1 MSKQEKSRQQLACDY
16 IQSNYVAH
24 DRLRYDLVAQKVQL
38 RDEIIGAPDEP
49 HGFVGRAEAS
59 TTSTMM
65 SSSVNVGDCRT
76 RWRYITYADIN
87 SIVCDC
93 CAETGANITA
103 KEILTVLNAGSSYIP
118 RVHPLRDY
126 VLSLKPYT
134 PDQPDWIDMVARQVH
149 VKGNDKTECGINKD
163 NLNNNS
169 ASPTL
174 LSGKGV

>member
-1 MSKQEKSRQQLACDY
+1 MSEEKKNRQQLACDY
-16 IQSNYVAH
+16 IHENYVAFN
-24 DRLRYDLVAQKVQL
+24 RLRYDLIAQKVQVCEEHSL
-38 RDEIIGAPDEP
+38 ENA
-49 HGFVGRAEAS
+49 AS
-59 TTSTMM
+59 GYSLEFK
-65 SSSVNVGDCRT
+65 GKE
-76 RWRYITYADIN
+76 RWRYITNADIN

-93 CAETGANITA
+93 CTETGANITA

-126 VLSLKPYT
+126 VLSLKSYT

-174 LSGKGV
+174 LSGSEYIYQQYQQ

>member
-1 MSKQEKSRQQLACDY
+1 MSEEKKNRQQLACDY
-16 IQSNYVAH
+16 IHENYVAFN
-24 DRLRYDLVAQKVQL
+24 RLRYDLIAQKVQVCEEHSL
-38 RDEIIGAPDEP
+38 ENA
-49 HGFVGRAEAS
+49 AS
-59 TTSTMM
+59 GYSLEFK
-65 SSSVNVGDCRT
+65 GKE
-76 RWRYITYADIN
+76 RWRYITNADIN

-163 NLNNNS
+163 NLNNFC
-169 ASPTL
+169 ARPTL
-174 LSGKGV
+174 ALAKELLLLLISNCWYC